1 MKFNTAKRGPSKLIT
16 FLVLSVAILGIS
28 WFVIFYNK
36 TSSSQEVPQ
45 NTNVENDM
53 ATKIVLCTRDTRLE
67 NKPSYDRALS
77 LIAEKYDMW
86 EKSGEG
92 FGSYYFFPSKLVN
105 CIKVNE
111 GEVRNTSGAEGF
123 FKFHDD
129 QIKDDYFPITIDS
142 DYSYNDDI
150 LNALLLV
157 HEVTHVQQYI
167 DTLNGKDSLSCIDKE
182 TEAFFAQ
189 FRFYS
194 IQFPEVRKSMDLRI
208 ENDKNLHPQ
217 LAMIQNIK
225 NSMSLD
231 GVRAKCLNNPNNK
244 DENCID
250 NYRKNEIKQMLMKD
264 DFYLKQCGL

>member
-1 MKFNTAKRGPSKLIT
+1 MQSKIDPQRSFKLAV
-16 FLVLSVAILGIS
+16 FLVVIVTIIGLSR
-28 WFVIFYNK
+28 FYTSQK
-36 TSSSQEVPQ
+36 TNSSQEMTGK
-45 NTNVENDM
+45 TNENSEE
-53 ATKIVLCTRDTRLE
+53 VLKTVSCTRDSRLE

-86 EKSGEG
+86 EKSGDG
-92 FGSYYFFPSKLVN
+92 FGSFYFFPPKLVN

-123 FKFHDD
+123 FKFNDD
-129 QIKDDYFPITIDS
+129 QIKNDYFPITIDT

-157 HEVTHVQQYI
+157 HEITHVQQYM
-167 DTLNGKDSLSCIDKE
+167 DALNGKDNLSCIDKE
-182 TEAFFAQ
+182 AEAFFAQ
-189 FRFYS
+189 FRLYS

-225 NSMSLD
+225 SSMSLE
-231 GVRAKCLNNPNNK
+231 GVRAKCLNNPSNK

-250 NYRKNEIKQMLMKD
+250 NYRKNEIKQMLLKD